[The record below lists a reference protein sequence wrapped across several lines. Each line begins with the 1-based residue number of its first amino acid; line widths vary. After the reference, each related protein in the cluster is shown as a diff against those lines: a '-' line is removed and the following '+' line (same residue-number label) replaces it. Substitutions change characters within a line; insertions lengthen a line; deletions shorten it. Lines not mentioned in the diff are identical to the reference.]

1 MKCHGCG
8 SSVTEGQKF
17 CQECGQSLRGVTDP
31 TERLDHLAEPDEGAP
46 PAGPGVGA
54 GAEAEGVASEPTIP
68 IDTTDGASES
78 AAPAEPTGRG
88 EELAAPV
95 LADLPTQE
103 INPRE
108 PLPDPMWAPT
118 AENPVV
124 EAAPDAAAATAAASP
139 PTAPFD
145 DLTTPTPADP
155 MPAVGDE
162 TVVIEPA
169 SEFDDTPAALMM
181 TGQLSDDQV
190 DTDRLA
196 GVGAATTVLPATGPS
211 TTDEFPADEFP
222 AVFDGSD
229 DVQQFPPAREP
240 FKLRLM
246 FVLAFFGAIATL
258 MAAVADVSDI
268 RTSAPVDGITIG
280 ITTLSDIGVNL
291 PVAGFIGAAVMTI
304 GGLLACY
311 GFRWGAGVAG
321 GGGLAVAGWAG
332 LTIGLAEAPIAVAE
346 SITRTTTT
354 QQFTLTVTR
363 DLGYWLVI
371 SAGVL
376 GLLVFAASLRLSGT
390 GGRRSLNPWV
400 AAVGAVSAVILAFGP
415 LIPEGDATFSDNFRS
430 PTALIDLPTAYFAG
444 RIGQVALIAVAGVV
458 GFLLVRTYGLGLV
471 GGGISVALWM
481 WLSSLLGLG
490 EDLLR
495 GDQPLGIAA
504 GNFGARDTTPHGVTT
519 VGMVLTIT
527 MLVIASALA
536 IVQYRR
542 DAAQY

>member
-1 MKCHGCG
+1 MDCHACG
-8 SSVTEGQKF
+8 SPVSEDQKF

-31 TERLDHLAEPDEGAP
+31 TERLDHLAEPDDGDTSEPAAP
-46 PAGPGVGA
+46 EA
-54 GAEAEGVASEPTIP
+54 GAL
-68 IDTTDGASES
+68 
-78 AAPAEPTGRG
+78 AAPA
-88 EELAAPV
+88 

-118 AENPVV
+118 EESPVV
-124 EAAPDAAAATAAASP
+124 EAEPGAAVAAAAAASS
-139 PTAPFD
+139 APFD

-155 MPAVGDE
+155 MPAVEDA

-169 SEFDDTPAALMM
+169 TGFDDTPAALLM
-181 TGQLSDDQV
+181 TEQLSSEQV
-190 DTDRLA
+190 DTDQLA
-196 GVGAATTVLPATGPS
+196 GVGPRRRCWRPPGPARPTSSRPQS
-211 TTDEFPADEFP
+211 
-222 AVFDGSD
+222 FDGSD

-240 FKLRLM
+240 FKLRVM
-246 FVLAFFGAIATL
+246 FVLAFFGAIATM
-258 MAAVADVSDI
+258 MASAADVSDI

-304 GGLLACY
+304 GGLLACF
-311 GFRWGAGVAG
+311 GFRSGAGVAG

-363 DLGYWLVI
+363 DLGYWLI
-371 SAGVL
+371 IAAGVI
-376 GLLVFAASLRLSGT
+376 GFLVFAASLRMAGT

-415 LIPEGDATFSDNFRS
+415 LIPEGGATFSDNFRS

-444 RIGQVALIAVAGVV
+444 RLGQVALIAIAGVV
-458 GFLLVRTYGLGLV
+458 GFLLVRAYGLGLV
-471 GGGISVALWM
+471 GGGISVAIWL

-519 VGMVLTIT
+519 VGMVLTLT
-527 MLVIASALA
+527 MLLIASVLA

-542 DAAQY
+542 DAARY